1 VASALGGTFF
11 RKCEL
16 IYNEN
21 NIDNLTEKKNS
32 FVLTLARDSAFNKIT
47 PDSSASASFGLDCSP
62 PVTKTINLFY

>member
-16 IYNEN
+16 I
-21 NIDNLTEKKNS
+21 
-32 FVLTLARDSAFNKIT
+32 LARDSAFDKIA
-47 PDSSASASFGLDCSP
+47 PDSSVSPSFGLYCSP

>member
-21 NIDNLTEKKNS
+21 DIDKLTEKKIS
-32 FVLTLARDSAFNKIT
+32 FVLTLARDSAFDKIA
-47 PDSSASASFGLDCSP
+47 PDSSVSPSFGLYCSP